1 MDDDED
7 LPDTSPWMICQ
18 ECRGDGK
25 HSKHLG
31 AITEEDRERDWDPD
45 EFERYVN
52 GEYDKICDACRGAGK
67 IREKAWEA
75 YSERQS
81 ECRSESHH
89 GMHGRY
95 GL

>member
-1 MDDDED
+1 VNDDED
-7 LPDTSPWMICQ
+7 DEPIDRSSWMICP

-45 EFERYVN
+45 MWDDYLA
-52 GEYDKICDACRGAGK
+52 GHYDQICDACRGAGK
-67 IREKAWEA
+67 LREKAWEN

-81 ECRSESHH
+81 EYRSENF
-89 GMHGRY
+89 GQGRY